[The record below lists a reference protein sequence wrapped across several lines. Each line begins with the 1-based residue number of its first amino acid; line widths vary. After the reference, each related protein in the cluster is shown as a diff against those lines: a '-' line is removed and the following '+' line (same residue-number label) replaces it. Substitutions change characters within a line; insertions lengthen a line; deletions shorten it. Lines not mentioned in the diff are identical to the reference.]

1 MKKLLLSL
9 LLCAT
14 VSAFSQEKGS
24 AKDSIPYNKWAFQMD
39 AGLGLAEMVSS
50 DFQMRGDLLRGQI
63 RVLYSPEKNFR
74 FEMGLGVSEF
84 SQGSF
89 QQSESNY
96 AMLRVSTLD
105 VPLRLAVVT
114 PVSPNIGIVTGA
126 GLHLSAPLWR
136 EFKTQDVNNKGW
148 IGGTANLGYH
158 LFGGIDLYASDRSK
172 LAIFGEIGGSFWNK
186 GNYIT
191 RYHAVINFSYIYM
204 L

>member
-14 VSAFSQEKGS
+14 VSAFSQEKETV
-24 AKDSIPYNKWAFQMD
+24 KDSIPYNKWAFQMD

-50 DFQMRGDLLRGQI
+50 DFQMRGDIMRIQM
-63 RVLYSPEKNFR
+63 RVLYSPEKNAR
-74 FEMGLGVSEF
+74 LEMGLGVSEF

-96 AMLRVSTLD
+96 AMLRVSTLN
-105 VPLRLAVVT
+105 VPVQLAVTT

-136 EFKTQDVNNKGW
+136 QFKTQDVNNKDW
-148 IGGTANLGYH
+148 IGGTVNLG
-158 LFGGIDLYASDRSK
+158 
-172 LAIFGEIGGSFWNK
+172 
-186 GNYIT
+186 IT
-191 RYHAVINFSYIYM
+191 F
-204 L
+204 LPE